1 MKILI
6 LGATGSIGL
15 QTIEVIQKFQEIE
28 LVGFSFFKNIEK
40 AKHILKIFPNVS
52 VFSKHAKTL
61 NSCDSYDELI
71 NKTKPDIVLNS
82 IIGFAGLDLSI
93 LCLNKKI
100 NLILANK
107 ESMVVAG
114 NFLIELANKNNISI
128 IPVDSELSSV
138 FSLTNNNKNNIKKII
153 ITASGGKF
161 FDNKN
166 LDESH
171 YKFNEVIKHP
181 KWSMGE
187 KISIDS
193 STMINKYFEI
203 IESSYFYNNE
213 IDVIQ
218 HSEAIVHSIVE
229 YLDGSSI
236 MYLSYPDMKIAIQ
249 NAIFNFNSKK
259 QIINNLNYDKLNLNF
274 NKIDENKWLPIK
286 WAKDF
291 LVNKNLSQPIIINA
305 SNDYLFELFKKEE
318 ITFNQII
325 PTIEK
330 TINKFINHKISKIE
344 DVYLLN
350 NLIREWLK
358 GKNYE

>member
-1 MKILI
+1 
-6 LGATGSIGL
+6 
-15 QTIEVIQKFQEIE
+15 
-28 LVGFSFFKNIEK
+28 
-40 AKHILKIFPNVS
+40 
-52 VFSKHAKTL
+52 
-61 NSCDSYDELI
+61 
-71 NKTKPDIVLNS
+71 
-82 IIGFAGLDLSI
+82 
-93 LCLNKKI
+93 
-100 NLILANK
+100 
-107 ESMVVAG
+107 
-114 NFLIELANKNNISI
+114 
-128 IPVDSELSSV
+128 
-138 FSLTNNNKNNIKKII
+138 
-153 ITASGGKF
+153 
-161 FDNKN
+161 
-166 LDESH
+166 
-171 YKFNEVIKHP
+171 
-181 KWSMGE
+181 
-187 KISIDS
+187 
-193 STMINKYFEI
+193 
-203 IESSYFYNNE
+203 
-213 IDVIQ
+213 
-218 HSEAIVHSIVE
+218 
-229 YLDGSSI
+229 
-236 MYLSYPDMKIAIQ
+236 MKIAIQ